1 MARPRRPQREVP
13 FGVRYSMALLE
24 QTGVQ
29 VTEVH
34 RIFGISPGSR
44 ARLGAKLRPEVVE
57 QIRRELA
64 EEDGRSS

>member
-1 MARPRRPQREVP
+1 
-13 FGVRYSMALLE
+13 MALLE

-44 ARLGAKLRPEVVE
+44 ARLGAKLRPELVE